1 MLTKSTHYRWCHWH
15 LKKKKKL
22 LSHVQLFETPWTVA
36 CQAPLSMNSPNKNLG
51 VVSHSLLQGIFL
63 TQGSNKSLL
72 HYRWVLYH
80 LSHQGSSGDSRLF
93 FSYSGRMSPSYTQE
107 GPRVVL
113 HIHRK
118 APRYLLRE
126 AAVVGGRTKKCFWA
140 TGKEQRI
147 KLTSAISRKYKKCYC
162 RNLKEKGNVSISKS
176 AKTLWSKWL
185 GN

>member
-1 MLTKSTHYRWCHWH
+1 
-15 LKKKKKL
+15 
-22 LSHVQLFETPWTVA
+22 
-36 CQAPLSMNSPNKNLG
+36 MNSPNKNLG

-140 TGKEQRI
+140 TGKEQLNRYSCNFTCFRFQAFVYI
-147 KLTSAISRKYKKCYC
+147 NFETWNVDKVLPSIIECPNS
-162 RNLKEKGNVSISKS
+162 KGLISKS
-176 AKTLWSKWL
+176 LAP
-185 GN
+185 